1 MTYKVIFTDTAKE
14 DLRSI
19 ATYIAEQSKDKAI
32 AIRLVNELREKT
44 KQLESQGKDLQVA
57 IEEKE
62 KQIAAESEHID
73 SLKKEIENFNQNNI
87 DWVKIREVGE
97 LDYSKTFL
105 RDTKSKKKEVA

>member
-44 KQLESQGKDLQVA
+44 KQLEMFPESGSFPNDRVMRSAEYRFLVHNDYLIFYRFEAKESTSYVLAVFNAKRDYTSVLQ
-57 IEEKE
+57 KLLN
-62 KQIAAESEHID
+62 K
-73 SLKKEIENFNQNNI
+73 
-87 DWVKIREVGE
+87 
-97 LDYSKTFL
+97 
-105 RDTKSKKKEVA
+105 